1 MDDYQID
8 NLYDSRNEW
17 SSRLV
22 TLLTPTINEGFNSIF
37 EQALKVCDDNDE
49 SEKYLMTFQNFIKR
63 IPQWNS
69 TIINNEVKRIENNTK
84 CSYITDLITCVH
96 ITHLKALTCIKV
108 GEQTKKVDIDIPDL
122 DNFIHKIYINVARK
136 LYTSIY
142 LFEVDVLPLEKQK
155 RNKEFESLIK
165 QSILDSI
172 RENIPIDNILRAYL
186 EESEDIT
193 ISQEETKELIKIG
206 DKDDNVKLNIETL
219 EESKKV
225 EDENENKDEIKITKI
240 DSTISES
247 NNDNTLEYTDSVMGM
262 NTKLD
267 NDESTSDI
275 IQQIEK
281 TIEENTNVD
290 NKDENN
296 LKLQFNDEN
305 LESQDSTLRSLL
317 DDDDDYDDYDDNDLE
332 SNDGNVKLK
341 IGENISLRDDL
352 LVKDLSEPT
361 IEIKP
366 DPILEDVEI
375 LF

>member
-1 MDDYQID
+1 M
-8 NLYDSRNEW
+8 
-17 SSRLV
+17 
-22 TLLTPTINEGFNSIF
+22 
-37 EQALKVCDDNDE
+37 
-49 SEKYLMTFQNFIKR
+49 
-63 IPQWNS
+63 
-69 TIINNEVKRIENNTK
+69 
-84 CSYITDLITCVH
+84 
-96 ITHLKALTCIKV
+96 KALTCIKV

-247 NNDNTLEYTDSVMGM
+247 NNDNTLEDTNNVMGM
-262 NTKLD
+262 NTTLD

-305 LESQDSTLRSLL
+305 LESQDSLLRSLL
-317 DDDDDYDDYDDNDLE
+317 DDDDNYDDYDDLE

-341 IGENISLRDDL
+341 IGENISLSDDL